1 MQTVNEFRKKL
12 GVENEQSIR
21 IEREIIALI
30 MKIFAKEIKVMQ

>member
-21 IEREIIALI
+21 IETGIIALI

>member
-21 IEREIIALI
+21 IETEIIALI
-30 MKIFAKEIKVMQ
+30 MKIFAKEIEVMQ